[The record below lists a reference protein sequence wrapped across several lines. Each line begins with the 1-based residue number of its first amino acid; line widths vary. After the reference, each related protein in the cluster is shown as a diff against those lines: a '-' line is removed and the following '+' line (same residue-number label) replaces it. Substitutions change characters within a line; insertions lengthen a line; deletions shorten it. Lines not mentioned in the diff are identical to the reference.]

1 MKSFRVK
8 FIGGLL
14 LLAIFILTCGLYGV
28 YKFAKLVAGI
38 YPMFMNMQYPMMVL
52 CQAMVLGLIL
62 ALVFGLLALKN
73 YGEDKVFERKTL
85 FNLQVVALSFIG
97 IFLLSILAIIYTNF
111 NLQGSITNLIFIGTG
126 LVSMLVGQIFLL
138 LCDMVKEGID
148 LKEENDLTI
157 WGGLWEK

>member
-14 LLAIFILTCGLYGV
+14 LLAILILTCGLYGV
-28 YKFAKLVAGI
+28 YKFAKLMAGI

-73 YGEDKVFERKTL
+73 YGKDKVFERKTL

-138 LCDMVKEGID
+138 LCDLIKEGID

-157 WGGLWEK
+157 

>member
-14 LLAIFILTCGLYGV
+14 LLAILILTCGLYGV

-73 YGEDKVFERKTL
+73 YGKDKVFERKTL

>member
-14 LLAIFILTCGLYGV
+14 LLAIFTLTCGLYGV

>member
-14 LLAIFILTCGLYGV
+14 ILAIFTLTCGLYGV

-38 YPMFMNMQYPMMVL
+38 YPMFMDMQYPMMVL

>member
-14 LLAIFILTCGLYGV
+14 ILAIFTLTCGLYGV

-138 LCDMVKEGID
+138 LCDIVKEGID

>member
-14 LLAIFILTCGLYGV
+14 ILAIFTLTCGLYGV

-38 YPMFMNMQYPMMVL
+38 YPMFMNMQYPMMLL

-85 FNLQVVALSFIG
+85 LDLQVVTLSFIG
-97 IFLLSILAIIYTNF
+97 IFLLSILAILYTNF

-138 LCDMVKEGID
+138 LCDMVREGID

-157 WGGLWEK
+157 

>member
-14 LLAIFILTCGLYGV
+14 ILAIFTLNCGLYGV

-148 LKEENDLTI
+148 LKEENDLTM

>member
-14 LLAIFILTCGLYGV
+14 ILAIFTLNCGLYGV

>member
-14 LLAIFILTCGLYGV
+14 ILAIFTLTCGLYGV

-73 YGEDKVFERKTL
+73 YGKDKVFERKTL

-157 WGGLWEK
+157 

>member
-14 LLAIFILTCGLYGV
+14 LLAIFTLTCGLYGV

-52 CQAMVLGLIL
+52 CQAMVLGLII

-85 FNLQVVALSFIG
+85 LDLQVVALSFIG

-138 LCDMVKEGID
+138 LCDIVKEGID

>member
-14 LLAIFILTCGLYGV
+14 LLAIFTLTCGLYGV

-157 WGGLWEK
+157 

>member
-14 LLAIFILTCGLYGV
+14 ILAIFTLTCGLYGV
-28 YKFAKLVAGI
+28 YKFAKLVSGI

-73 YGEDKVFERKTL
+73 YGKDKVFERKTL

-157 WGGLWEK
+157 

>member
-14 LLAIFILTCGLYGV
+14 LLAIFTLTCGLYGV

-97 IFLLSILAIIYTNF
+97 IFLLSILAILYTNF

>member
-14 LLAIFILTCGLYGV
+14 LLAILILTCGLYGV

-138 LCDMVKEGID
+138 LCDLIKEGID
-148 LKEENDLTI
+148 LKEENNLTI

>member
-14 LLAIFILTCGLYGV
+14 ILAILILTCGLYGV

-138 LCDMVKEGID
+138 LCDLIKEGID

-157 WGGLWEK
+157 

>member
-14 LLAIFILTCGLYGV
+14 LLAILILTCGLYGV

-157 WGGLWEK
+157 

>member
-14 LLAIFILTCGLYGV
+14 ILAILILTCGLYGV

-52 CQAMVLGLIL
+52 CQAMVLGLII

-85 FNLQVVALSFIG
+85 LDLQVVALSFIG

>member
-14 LLAIFILTCGLYGV
+14 ILAIFTLTCGLYGV

-52 CQAMVLGLIL
+52 CQAMVLGLII

-85 FNLQVVALSFIG
+85 LDLQVVALSFIG

-157 WGGLWEK
+157 

>member
-14 LLAIFILTCGLYGV
+14 ILAIFILTCGLYGV

>member
-8 FIGGLL
+8 FIVGLL
-14 LLAIFILTCGLYGV
+14 ILAILILTCGLYGV

-62 ALVFGLLALKN
+62 ALVFGLVALKN

-157 WGGLWEK
+157 

>member
-14 LLAIFILTCGLYGV
+14 LLAILILTCGLYGV

-52 CQAMVLGLIL
+52 CQAMVLGLII

-73 YGEDKVFERKTL
+73 YGKDKVFERKTL

-157 WGGLWEK
+157 

>member
-14 LLAIFILTCGLYGV
+14 LLAILILTCGLYGV

-38 YPMFMNMQYPMMVL
+38 YPMFMNMQYPMMLL

-73 YGEDKVFERKTL
+73 YGKDKVFERKTL
-85 FNLQVVALSFIG
+85 LDLQVVALSFIG

-111 NLQGSITNLIFIGTG
+111 NLYGSITNLIFIGIG

>member
-14 LLAIFILTCGLYGV
+14 ILAIFTLTCGLYGV
-28 YKFAKLVAGI
+28 YKFAKLVSGI

-73 YGEDKVFERKTL
+73 YGKDKVFERKTL

>member
-14 LLAIFILTCGLYGV
+14 ILAIFTLTCGLYGV

-52 CQAMVLGLIL
+52 CQAMVLGLII

-85 FNLQVVALSFIG
+85 LDLQVVALSFIG

-138 LCDMVKEGID
+138 LCDIVKEGID

>member
-14 LLAIFILTCGLYGV
+14 ILAIFTLTCGLYGV

-52 CQAMVLGLIL
+52 CQAMVLGLII

>member
-14 LLAIFILTCGLYGV
+14 LLAILILTCGLYGV

-52 CQAMVLGLIL
+52 CQAMVLGLII

-73 YGEDKVFERKTL
+73 YGEDKVFERNTL

>member
-8 FIGGLL
+8 FIRGLL
-14 LLAIFILTCGLYGV
+14 ILAIFILTCGLYGV
-28 YKFAKLVAGI
+28 YKFSKLVAGI

-52 CQAMVLGLIL
+52 CNAMVLGLIL

-73 YGEDKVFERKTL
+73 YGEDRVFERKTL
-85 FNLQVVALSFIG
+85 FDLQVVALSFIG
-97 IFLLSILAIIYTNF
+97 IFFLSILAILYTNF
-111 NLQGSITNLIFIGTG
+111 NLDGSITNLIFVGVG

-138 LCDMVKEGID
+138 LCDLIKEGMD

-157 WGGLWEK
+157 WGGPWEK

>member
-14 LLAIFILTCGLYGV
+14 LLAILILTCGLYGV

-138 LCDMVKEGID
+138 LCDLIKEGID
-148 LKEENDLTI
+148 LKEENNLTI
-157 WGGLWEK
+157 

>member
-14 LLAIFILTCGLYGV
+14 ILAIFTLTCGLYGV

-138 LCDMVKEGID
+138 LCDLIKEGID
-148 LKEENDLTI
+148 LKEENNLTI
-157 WGGLWEK
+157 

>member
-14 LLAIFILTCGLYGV
+14 LLAILILTCGLYGV

-62 ALVFGLLALKN
+62 AIVFGLLALKN
-73 YGEDKVFERKTL
+73 YGEDKVFDRKTL

-157 WGGLWEK
+157 

>member
-14 LLAIFILTCGLYGV
+14 LLAIFTLTCGLYGV

-52 CQAMVLGLIL
+52 CQAMVLVLII

-85 FNLQVVALSFIG
+85 LALQVVALSFIG
-97 IFLLSILAIIYTNF
+97 IFLLSILAILYTNF

>member
-14 LLAIFILTCGLYGV
+14 ILAIFTLTCGLYGV

-52 CQAMVLGLIL
+52 CQAMVLGLII

-157 WGGLWEK
+157 

>member
-14 LLAIFILTCGLYGV
+14 ILAILILSVGLYGV
-28 YKFAKLVAGI
+28 YKFSGIVAGI
-38 YPMFMNMQYPMMVL
+38 YPMFMNMRYPMMVL
-52 CQAMVLGLIL
+52 CQAMILVLIF

-73 YGEDKVFERKTL
+73 YGSDRVFESKTL
-85 FNLQVVALSFIG
+85 FYLQVVALSFIG

-111 NLQGSITNLIFIGTG
+111 NLDGSITNLIFIGTG
-126 LVSMLVGQIFLL
+126 LGFMLVGQIFLL
-138 LCDMVKEGID
+138 LCDLVKEGIA

-157 WGGLWEK
+157 

>member
-14 LLAIFILTCGLYGV
+14 LLTILILTCGLYGV

-52 CQAMVLGLIL
+52 CQAMVLGLII

-157 WGGLWEK
+157 

>member
-14 LLAIFILTCGLYGV
+14 ILAIFTLTCGLYGV

-73 YGEDKVFERKTL
+73 YGEDKVFERKTI

-157 WGGLWEK
+157 

>member
-14 LLAIFILTCGLYGV
+14 ILAILILTCGLYGV

-52 CQAMVLGLIL
+52 CQAMVLGLII